1 MSSINQLN
9 SSFGKSDIQIIN
21 QFIIEEEEEKRKLE
35 YKRERE
41 SQEKKPKQILASMV
55 SIPFSCSLYAFI
67 FSIRPMPL
75 PS

>member
-21 QFIIEEEEEKRKLE
+21 QFIIEEEEKRNLE

-41 SQEKKPKQILASMV
+41 SQEKKPKQILALALLTKTNNE
-55 SIPFSCSLYAFI
+55 II
-67 FSIRPMPL
+67 DG
-75 PS
+75 

>member
-21 QFIIEEEEEKRKLE
+21 QFIIEEEEKRKLE

-41 SQEKKPKQILASMV
+41 SQEKKSKQILALALLTKTNNEIIDGWS
-55 SIPFSCSLYAFI
+55 
-67 FSIRPMPL
+67 
-75 PS
+75 

>member
-41 SQEKKPKQILASMV
+41 SQEKKPKQILALALLTKTNNEIIDGWS
-55 SIPFSCSLYAFI
+55 
-67 FSIRPMPL
+67 
-75 PS
+75 

>member
-21 QFIIEEEEEKRKLE
+21 QFIIEEEEKRNLE

-41 SQEKKPKQILASMV
+41 SQEKKPKQILALALLTKTNNEIIDGWS
-55 SIPFSCSLYAFI
+55 
-67 FSIRPMPL
+67 
-75 PS
+75 

>member
-41 SQEKKPKQILASMV
+41 SQEKKPKQILA
-55 SIPFSCSLYAFI
+55 LA
-67 FSIRPMPL
+67 PL
-75 PS
+75 TKTNNEIIDGWS

>member
-21 QFIIEEEEEKRKLE
+21 QFIIEEEEKGKLE

-41 SQEKKPKQILASMV
+41 SQEKKPKRILALALLTKTNDEIIDGWS
-55 SIPFSCSLYAFI
+55 
-67 FSIRPMPL
+67 
-75 PS
+75 